1 MSESITN
8 NVESSSESTITIA
21 SDDVDCIEVGIKATE
36 ATASMIEKGGET
48 MGETWKKY
56 EVYDLPVDE
65 TQNDKASQIKLL
77 SFKRPH
83 MRAFHF
89 AWWSYHV
96 AFLMWFS
103 ISPLLSEVQKSL
115 GISVEDIW
123 SSSISAVSGTIVM
136 RFLLGPFCDKYG
148 PRIPMGIIL
157 LASAIPTALTGLVT
171 TTTGLIVLRFFIGI
185 GGSTFVMAQYWTST
199 MFTKEWVGTANAT
212 VGGWGNLGG
221 GVTQLLVGSV
231 LFPLFKH
238 VYGGN
243 SDKAWR
249 TVCIFP
255 ALLGFITAY
264 CVIKFT
270 DDSPKGNYSKLKK
283 KKQMGD
289 TNIAKSF
296 CDATLDFNTWLLF
309 VQYACCFG
317 VEITMNNAAALYF
330 KDKFLLSTESAAAI
344 ASIFGWMNLFA
355 RSLGGFLSDKANAR
369 WGMRGRL
376 GWQSFVL
383 LVEGA
388 MVIVFA
394 NSETLSSSISVL
406 VLFSIFVQAA
416 EGSTY
421 GIVPYVNPRITGS
434 ISGIIG
440 AGGNVGAVVFGLF
453 FRQLPAKD
461 ALIIMGTI
469 ITSVSILSIF
479 IFIPGHPGLLFKRR
493 NQVSNIPTL
502 STLSKPKVIGKN
514 KSTSTSGSTSNSE
527 LSKTISSEEDSLEKQ

>member
-1 MSESITN
+1 MIGHTINEEESLSESVGRMT
-8 NVESSSESTITIA
+8 
-21 SDDVDCIEVGIKATE
+21 SDDVDSIEIGIEVSI
-36 ATASMIEKGGET
+36 T
-48 MGETWKKY
+48 MGEEGNWKKY

-65 TQNDKASQIKLL
+65 TQNDKASQIKLH

-115 GISVEDIW
+115 GITLEDIW

-157 LASAIPTALTGLVT
+157 LISAIPTALTGLDN

-185 GGSTFVMAQYWTST
+185 GGSTFVMCQYWTST

-221 GVTQLLVGSV
+221 GVTQIFVGSF
-231 LFPLFKH
+231 LFPIFKNI
-238 VYGGN
+238 YDGDSN
-243 SDKAWR
+243 KAWR

-255 ALLGFITAY
+255 ALLGLITAY

-283 KKQMGD
+283 KNQMGD
-289 TNIAKSF
+289 VDVAKSF
-296 CDATLDFNTWLLF
+296 SDATLDFNTWLLF

-330 KDKFLLSTESAAAI
+330 KDRFLLSTETAAAI

-355 RSLGGFLSDKANAR
+355 RGLGGFLSDKANAR

-383 LVEGA
+383 LMEGA
-388 MVIVFA
+388 MVVIFA
-394 NSETLSSSISVL
+394 NSSTLASSISVL
-406 VLFSIFVQAA
+406 VFFSIFVQAA

-421 GIVPYVNPRITGS
+421 GIVPYVNPRITGTV
-434 ISGIIG
+434 SGIIG
-440 AGGNVGAVVFGLF
+440 AGGNVGAVVFGFF
-453 FRQLPAKD
+453 FRQLDAKD
-461 ALIIMGTI
+461 AFMIMGSIIMST
-469 ITSVSILSIF
+469 SILSIF
-479 IFIPGHPGLLFKRR
+479 IFIPGEAAFMFKGR
-493 NQVSNIPTL
+493 NQEQSTTPRLSGLSNPKALGDNESTNSPGGTLNCSLNVSI
-502 STLSKPKVIGKN
+502 
-514 KSTSTSGSTSNSE
+514 NSE
-527 LSKTISSEEDSLEKQ
+527 DSSENGQNLNDPV